1 MYLEPYQ
8 KFMMNFLLQKY
19 LIAQSPLLCLQKN
32 FIMDVPFYTSEVVV
46 RKYSVK
52 KLLLK
57 ISQNSQENTCV
68 RVSFLTKFQA
78 SACNLIKKET
88 LTEVFSCEICE
99 SFKNAF
105 FIKHLKWMLLILQ
118 DTKLNWKLNCRGRF
132 RTLSN

>member
-8 KFMMNFLLQKY
+8 KFMVNFLLQKY

-68 RVSFLTKFQA
+68 RVSFLIKFQA

-88 LTEVFSCEICE
+88 LTQVFSCEICE

-118 DTKLNWKLNCRGRF
+118 DTKLN
-132 RTLSN
+132 

>member
-1 MYLEPYQ
+1 
-8 KFMMNFLLQKY
+8 MMNFLLQKY

-68 RVSFLTKFQA
+68 RVSFLIKFQA

-88 LTEVFSCEICE
+88 LTQVFSCEICE

-118 DTKLNWKLNCRGRF
+118 DTKLNWKLNCRGGF